1 MIAARGAAAARAAA
15 LAAAAVVAAATAA
28 AAVVA
33 AATAAAAPAAARCP
47 TGALPFTANPIGP
60 AADAALRTDRARNHP
75 LVTGA
80 TIASDDTA
88 RGPEAK
94 ARCGVRVSRRTVVVY
109 VLDRAL
115 LPSASL
121 SQRVYFVSRFRS
133 GYRVWARVH

>member
-1 MIAARGAAAARAAA
+1 MGGGGLIAARLALVAAGVA
-15 LAAAAVVAAATAA
+15 LAVPAAAT
-28 AAVVA
+28 
-33 AATAAAAPAAARCP
+33 PAAARCP
-47 TGALPFTANPIGP
+47 SGVLAFTANPIGP
-60 AADAALRTDRARNHP
+60 AAAAALRADDATNRP

-80 TIASDDTA
+80 TIAPDDAA
-88 RGPEAK
+88 RGAEAK
-94 ARCGVRVSRRTVVVY
+94 TRCGARVWRRTVVVH